1 MIIGT
6 PQSSSMRDN
15 SKKVLITGGSSGL
28 GLELTKLFLENN
40 YDVTVIDLNTI
51 RIKNPSLK
59 FIKLDLSKRKSVLDF
74 IQKDFDFDIVIN
86 NAATLENKLFRNQS
100 VEELSDQIEV
110 NIFAMSIFA
119 LYLSKI
125 SNEYSIRSLVNI
137 SSSAA
142 HFPTPSLSVY
152 GGSKSFVSR
161 FSKNLIHENVY
172 LHLVCLE
179 LSGMRTNFQAKHGI
193 KDNGSM
199 FLLDPKDVAEKIY
212 KILLKKK
219 SGSYTI
225 GAVGKFLI
233 FFKRL
238 LPESCYE
245 RFLGWLF
252 KHAR

>member
-1 MIIGT
+1 M
-6 PQSSSMRDN
+6 SDN

-28 GLELTKLFLENN
+28 GLELTKLFLEHH
-40 YDVTVIDLNTI
+40 YTVTVIDINTI
-51 RIKNPSLK
+51 RIKHPGLK
-59 FIKLDLSKRKSVLDF
+59 FVKLDLSKRKSVLEF
-74 IQKDFDFDIVIN
+74 IQKNFDFDIIIN
-86 NAATLENKLFRNQS
+86 NAATLENKLFKNQS
-100 VEELSDQIEV
+100 VEEVCDQIEV
-110 NIFAMSIFA
+110 NVFTMSIFA

-125 SNEYSIRSLVNI
+125 SSAHRIRSLVNI

-161 FSKNLIHENVY
+161 FSKNLIHEDVY

-179 LSGMRTNFQAKHGI
+179 LSGMRTNFQVKHGI
-193 KDNGSM
+193 KKSGSL
-199 FLLDPKDVAEKIY
+199 FLLEPKYVAEKIY

-219 SGSYTI
+219 SGNYTI
-225 GAVGKFLI
+225 GTVGKFLI

-238 LPESCYE
+238 LPETYYE
-245 RFLGWLF
+245 RILGWLF